1 MQNYVCQ
8 LINLTYFHRFVS
20 KALPILNII
29 IINFKII
36 LHTYKHTYIFC
47 QFAIFSFVVSHMR
60 LSYSLSCINVFL
72 FPLSCFVCLC
82 IPIRVCAFLFVLHN
96 NTAYNDV
103 HSYTHTNTH
112 TNIQIKEKIQIKTR
126 EYIFLLLT
134 SVRLQFDSFIIS
146 F

>member
-1 MQNYVCQ
+1 M
-8 LINLTYFHRFVS
+8 S
-20 KALPILNII
+20 SSSP
-29 IINFKII
+29 
-36 LHTYKHTYIFC
+36 
-47 QFAIFSFVVSHMR
+47 
-60 LSYSLSCINVFL
+60 
-72 FPLSCFVCLC
+72 SCFVCLC